1 MAQPKLKTNEL
12 AESINSLALRRRKPS
27 PSEIARLKNELGKS
41 ITVRNAEYY
50 DFLGRIAA
58 LENDKEK
65 MIAYYKEAFTHS
77 FNKNYSIYESYQ
89 VALSKCGLLAKENE
103 QLKEIIR
110 RFPKQAHLNHLLIK
124 NCCYLCRFREALSL
138 EYKTANFNKI
148 EKYVSIFD
156 NSNLSDDKA
165 EKLCQLAYSV
175 LEIKNLYYSISEIE
189 IIDNCVL
196 YTIYV
201 DLPIEEI
208 FEVNWE
214 LANVFAENDE
224 DMRSDVLMFEYS
236 SVDVLEEK
244 EQHECLI

>member
-1 MAQPKLKTNEL
+1 MAQPALKIDALT
-12 AESINSLALRRRKPS
+12 ESINSLALRRRKPS

-58 LENDKEK
+58 LENDREK

-89 VALSKCGLLAKENE
+89 VALSNCGLLAKENE

-124 NCCYLCRFREALSL
+124 KCFYLCRFREALSL
-138 EYKTANFNKI
+138 EYKPANFNEI

-156 NSNLSDDKA
+156 NSNLSDDEA

-175 LEIKNLYYSISEIE
+175 LEIKNLYYSGSKIE
-189 IIDNCVL
+189 IIEDCVF

-214 LANVFAENDE
+214 LAGIFADNVE
-224 DMRSDVLMFEYS
+224 DMRSNTLMFQYS

-244 EQHECLI
+244 QKYERII